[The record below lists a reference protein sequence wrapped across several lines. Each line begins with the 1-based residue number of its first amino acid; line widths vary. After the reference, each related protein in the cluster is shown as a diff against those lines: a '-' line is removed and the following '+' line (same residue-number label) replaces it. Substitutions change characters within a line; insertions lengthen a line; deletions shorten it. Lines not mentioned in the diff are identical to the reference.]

1 MMEIDSRVLVSTAP
15 HVLDAAGPGDP
26 VWGDALALGDC
37 GVDICTTWRSSACRV
52 TSAARWEVSFDDRGW
67 IS

>member
-37 GVDICTTWRSSACRV
+37 GVGICHHLAIECVSSHLGRSLGG
-52 TSAARWEVSFDDRGW
+52 EL
-67 IS
+67 